1 MSATS
6 RTSARYAIIDEPGS
20 GPLQRLAMTP
30 ILPFIAYMLL
40 APLGGLLFI
49 VNALAL
55 RARTMWW
62 EIAFAIIGVALWAR
76 LYYLPPAIDWLIGQN
91 ADAIALFNTWA
102 FTLKYVMLVPLAI
115 GMWCGYKIFL
125 WQSATHEV
133 LTYFDRAN
141 DRKGGSR

>member
-6 RTSARYAIIDEPGS
+6 RTPARYAIIDEPRS

-30 ILPFIAYMLL
+30 LLPFIAYMLFP
-40 APLGGLLFI
+40 PLGGVLFA

-62 EIAFAIIGVALWAR
+62 EIVFAIIGVTLWAR
-76 LYYLPPAIDWLIGQN
+76 LYYLPPAIEWLIGD
-91 ADAIALFNTWA
+91 DAGRIVLFTAWA
-102 FTLKYVMLVPLAI
+102 FAIKYAMLVPLAI

-125 WQSATHEV
+125 WQSATYEV
-133 LTYFDRAN
+133 LSYFDRAGE
-141 DRKGGSR
+141 RKGGSR